1 MLSSRPLPTLT
12 PTLTLT
18 LTLPLVQVLTSHL
31 LLTDVDLW
39 PSRTAYAAIMRSRLL
54 RRARTAL
61 VLPAFEFHDD
71 RSKVRSKPSP
81 QPDPYP
87 YP

>member
-61 VLPAFEFHDD
+61 VLPAFESS
-71 RSKVRSKPSP
+71 R
-81 QPDPYP
+81 DPWP
-87 YP
+87 